1 MQAKWIKKSL
11 CLLLCLGMGAV
22 AMGQG
27 NAPSVLD
34 RVQNVDNPELSELI
48 RLAIENKSKLQRL
61 DRIETMEL
69 ILKVTLS
76 YTQIKLFDQQIA
88 EVSRKIEARTGP
100 AEIRYEL
107 TLVKT
112 ELEAKLMTALA
123 DLRELMGIIPKH
135 AFDKK
140 PIETL
145 SSWVILRVLKQGVY
159 VLDSLQP
166 FREYWARQRCKS
178 LGLLS
183 KKEALD
189 YVREQLKDPNNLP
202 MRIDH
207 SYTAEMSSAA
217 KDLHGKVVSLIR
229 EANCQMKAEV
239 NLTQIE
245 NVSLGVS
252 TFFIRE
258 GTISTLHAGAAQL
271 KRPDGGPKPL
281 VTGVV
286 EPNDLEQ
293 HIQWRLLRPKN
304 VPLRF
309 RIEHDETSSK
319 LSKQTADKV
328 RAVAKDLGI
337 GELVE
342 VERILVDSVPESA
355 FLGRWQA
362 ITKGEVQIIDIQPTG
377 VCVFVQSSGTKPIRG
392 GMSVPGRWF
401 LTPKEIFMDI
411 KDKGKGKY
419 YSYYSVYRGYLD
431 KEGHLVVDRGEI
443 HVDGS
448 FRARSDEH
456 PTVFKKVY

>member
-1 MQAKWIKKSL
+1 MATAAI
-11 CLLLCLGMGAV
+11 A
-22 AMGQG
+22 QG
-27 NAPSVLD
+27 DTSSVLD

-48 RLAIENKSKLQRL
+48 RLAIENRSKLHKLDQR
-61 DRIETMEL
+61 ETMEL
-69 ILKVTLS
+69 IRKVTLS
-76 YTQIKLFDQQIA
+76 YTQVKLFDQQIA
-88 EVSRKIEARTGP
+88 EVSRKIETRTGP

-107 TLVKT
+107 TLAKT
-112 ELEAKLMTALA
+112 ELEAKMMTEVAN
-123 DLRELMGIIPKH
+123 LRELMGIIPKH

-140 PIETL
+140 PIESL

-166 FREYWARQRCKS
+166 FKEDWKRRRWRSA
-178 LGLLS
+178 GLLS
-183 KKEALD
+183 EREALD
-189 YVREQLKDPNNLP
+189 YVREQLKDPNNFP
-202 MRIDH
+202 VRIDH
-207 SYTAEMSSAA
+207 SYTAEMSSAT

-229 EANCQMKAEV
+229 EANCQMEAEV
-239 NLTQIE
+239 NLKLIDW
-245 NVSLGVS
+245 VGLGES
-252 TFFIRE
+252 MFFLRN
-258 GTISTLHAGAAQL
+258 GTISTLHAGGAQL
-271 KRPDGGPKPL
+271 KRPDGGPKLL

-293 HIQWRLLRPKN
+293 HIMWRLLFPKN
-304 VPLRF
+304 VPLKF

-342 VERILVDSVPESA
+342 VERILVEAVPETD

-377 VCVFVQSSGTKPIRG
+377 VCVFTMSSGSKPIRG

-411 KDKGKGKY
+411 KDKRSDGY
-419 YSYYSVYRGYLD
+419 WVYRGHLD
-431 KEGHLVVDRGEI
+431 KEGKLVVDRGEI
-443 HVDGS
+443 HVEGRFGAES
-448 FRARSDEH
+448 GKL
-456 PTVFKKVY
+456 PMVFKKVY

>member
-1 MQAKWIKKSL
+1 MATAAI
-11 CLLLCLGMGAV
+11 A
-22 AMGQG
+22 QG
-27 NAPSVLD
+27 DTSSVLD

-48 RLAIENKSKLQRL
+48 RLAIENKSKLHRL
-61 DRIETMEL
+61 DQRETMEL
-69 ILKVTLS
+69 IRKVTLS

-112 ELEAKLMTALA
+112 ELEARLMTELA
-123 DLRELMGIIPKH
+123 NLRELMGIIPKH

-140 PIETL
+140 PIEAL
-145 SSWVILRVLKQGVY
+145 SSWVTLRVLDQGVY

-166 FREYWARQRCKS
+166 FNEWWARQRNKS
-178 LGLLS
+178 LGLQS
-183 KKEALD
+183 EKEVLD
-189 YVREQLKDPNNLP
+189 YVREKLKDPNNFP
-202 MRIDH
+202 IRIDH
-207 SYTAEMSSAA
+207 SYTAEMSNAA
-217 KDLHGKVVSLIR
+217 KVLHGKVVSLIR
-229 EANCQMKAEV
+229 EANCQMEAEV

-252 TFFIRE
+252 MFFIRE
-258 GTISTLHAGAAQL
+258 GTISTLHGHGAPV

-293 HIQWRLLRPKN
+293 HIMWRLLCPKN
-304 VPLRF
+304 VPLKF
-309 RIEHDETSSK
+309 RIEHDETSAK

-337 GELVE
+337 SELVD
-342 VERILVDSVPESA
+342 VERILVEAVPESDL
-355 FLGRWQA
+355 LGRWQA

-377 VCVFVQSSGTKPIRG
+377 VCVFTMSSGSKPIRG

-411 KDKGKGKY
+411 KDNSRGEY
-419 YSYYSVYRGYLD
+419 NVYRGHLD

-448 FRARSDEH
+448 FRLASLR